1 MAEEIN
7 KEELF
12 DGVELTP
19 DTNDLP
25 TIEADVVEEAPVIE
39 APAPTPVKKAQKEAA
54 PKVEKKAPGNYYQGK
69 LITAIPARLGKKWT
83 VVIDGKRHKI
93 LKKDIEIVK

>member
-25 TIEADVVEEAPVIE
+25 TIEADVVEEAPAIE
-39 APAPTPVKKAQKEAA
+39 APAPTPVKKAQKKAA
-54 PKVEKKAPGNYYQGK
+54 PKAKRKSAPQESDATLGDLGALASLKAGRSC
-69 LITAIPARLGKKWT
+69 AARGRGGWFLS
-83 VVIDGKRHKI
+83 RS
-93 LKKDIEIVK
+93 L